1 MLHVE
6 FVGFPLSKLKS
17 NSCEIYFNIK
27 VNFSD
32 MRYRS
37 IHYHAHLVSQS
48 HAQPFSLSSVA
59 SGYRCFYR

>member
-1 MLHVE
+1 MLHVA

-37 IHYHAHLVSQS
+37 IHYHAHLV
-48 HAQPFSLSSVA
+48 AYAAIFPL
-59 SGYRCFYR
+59 